1 LHPVEQFSYRPGAP
15 PPRADDALADL
26 ICGYLRKCQA
36 DLAPMLRLQR
46 QPWLKASFDV
56 SNCHLVQVAFIGPV

>member
-36 DLAPMLRLQR
+36 DLARNAEAPT
-46 QPWLKASFDV
+46 AA
-56 SNCHLVQVAFIGPV
+56 VAKSVF

>member
-26 ICGYLRKCQA
+26 ICGYLRKRSA
-36 DLAPMLRLQR
+36 DLARNAEAPAA
-46 QPWLKASFDV
+46 KS
-56 SNCHLVQVAFIGPV
+56 AF